1 MKSPPSR
8 EWGATPHTSSRFV
21 YLVGVSVVIALGA
34 SASSDEIDTTYSAT
48 SPDPLVAVLVAQND
62 SRQSE
67 NRIAAEPTGRKSRS
81 ADIRSLDDL
90 EQFSS
95 PFKRS
100 LELLFLLTDADERQV
115 LRLLEESNEAKSQK
129 RLQLQKP
136 ILQRLAQLNPR
147 KAYEQIEL
155 LEQGNTSQLIDW
167 IFMEWSSFNL
177 EEAVSFAESL
187 SDDEKF
193 AALRSVLAERSDL
206 SEEERLSI
214 ARQLGNE
221 QHAINLN
228 MQERLSKPIVNPED
242 TWNELVGEVQD
253 NPGQFWML
261 ATVARAWVEKDG
273 LRVLDQISES
283 MTNSQTRQH
292 VLHSV
297 LLNAAID
304 TPEIAFGYAL
314 KLDSNSDSNPGG
326 FGFVSLV
333 SAVTNTWVK
342 SDPRSALDAAS
353 GVEQIG
359 LRRKLEES
367 VVTAW
372 ANQNPQ
378 DVLSVLDTLPEH
390 VHNSATQTA
399 ISSWVNED
407 PHEAASFVATMEG
420 GSRATAASSLVIV
433 WSRQPDYKDSIE
445 WVLNDPGISDLK
457 GFLLPELLSHLAYV
471 DPQFAM
477 EKALEQPIA
486 DGGLGLEATVIFRLS
501 YNDIDEAIR
510 FLPQVRPGSTKTA
523 AYGYVGKMYI
533 QHGATEDALNLAQEL
548 PSSSRSE
555 YFQELLT
562 TWTRSDPESLLNS
575 IDSLPTSEI
584 KSKAA
589 RVLTVSNKRHG
600 SLSEKQV
607 QSVEKYLLEEDA
619 ESIRNR

>member
-8 EWGATPHTSSRFV
+8 KWSTTPHTRYAFV
-21 YLVGVSVVIALGA
+21 YLVCVTVVIAWG
-34 SASSDEIDTTYSAT
+34 SSTSTDEIDRTHTAR
-48 SPDPLVAVLVAQND
+48 SPDPLTAVLVAQND

-67 NRIAAEPTGRKSRS
+67 DRIAAEPVARKSRN
-81 ADIRSLDDL
+81 ATIRSLDDL
-90 EQFSS
+90 EQFRS
-95 PFKRS
+95 PFKRH
-100 LELLFLLTDADERQV
+100 LELLFLLSDADEKQV
-115 LRLLEESNEAKSQK
+115 LRLLEESNEAKPQR

-136 ILQRLAQLNPR
+136 ILQRLTQLNPR

-155 LEQGNTSQLIDW
+155 LEQDNTSHLIDW

-187 SDDEKF
+187 GDDQKF

-206 SEEERLSI
+206 SEQQRLRI

-228 MQERLSKPIVNPED
+228 MQERLSKPIDNPEE
-242 TWNELVGEVQD
+242 TWNELVSVVQD

-273 LRVLDQISES
+273 LRILDQISES

-292 VLHSV
+292 VLQAV
-297 LLNAAID
+297 LLNAAKD
-304 TPEIAFGYAL
+304 TPEIAFEYAL
-314 KLDSNSDSNPGG
+314 KFDSNPDSNLGSL
-326 FGFVSLV
+326 GFVSLV
-333 SAVTNTWVK
+333 SAVTSTWVK

-353 GVEQIG
+353 GVEQLG

-378 DVLSVLDTLPEH
+378 DVLSAIETLPEH
-390 VHNSATQTA
+390 VRQSATRTA

-407 PHEAASFVATMEG
+407 PHEAANFVASMEG
-420 GSRATAASSLVIV
+420 GSRASAASSLVV
-433 WSRQPDYKDSIE
+433 AWTRQTDYKDSIE
-445 WVLNDPGISDLK
+445 WVLNEPGISDLK
-457 GFLLPELLSHLAYV
+457 GFLLPEVLSYLAYV

-486 DGGLGLEATVIFRLS
+486 DGDLGLEATVIFRLS
-501 YNDIDEAIR
+501 HNDIDEAIR

-523 AYGYVGKMYI
+523 AYEYVGKMYI

-548 PSSSRSE
+548 PSSNRSE
-555 YFQELLT
+555 YFQALLT
-562 TWTRSDPESLLNS
+562 TWSRSDPESLLNS
-575 IDSLPTSEI
+575 IDSLPTSEV

-589 RVLTVSNKRHG
+589 RVLTISNKRHKG
-600 SLSEKQV
+600 LSEKQV
-607 QSVEKYLLEEDA
+607 QSVEKYLSNEDA
-619 ESIRNR
+619 EGIRN

>member
-1 MKSPPSR
+1 MKSPTSR
-8 EWGATPHTSSRFV
+8 KWGTTPHTSSTFV
-21 YLVGVSVVIALGA
+21 HLVCISVVLAWG
-34 SASSDEIDTTYSAT
+34 SSTSTDEIDGTHTAR
-48 SPDPLVAVLVAQND
+48 SPDPLTAVLVAQND
-62 SRQSE
+62 SPQSE
-67 NRIAAEPTGRKSRS
+67 NRIASEPIDRKSQS
-81 ADIRSLDDL
+81 ANIGSLNDL
-90 EQFSS
+90 NQFKS

-100 LELLFLLTDADERQV
+100 LELLSLLTGANERQV
-115 LRLLEESNEAKSQK
+115 LKLLAESNEVNPQK
-129 RLQLQKP
+129 RSQFQKP
-136 ILQRLAQLNPR
+136 ILQRLAQLNPK

-155 LEQGNTSQLIDW
+155 LEQGNTSHLIDW

-187 SDDEKF
+187 GADEKF
-193 AALRSVLAERSDL
+193 AALSSILTERSDL
-206 SEEERLSI
+206 SEEERLRI

-228 MQERLSKPIVNPED
+228 MQERLSKPIDNPEE

-253 NPGQFWML
+253 NPGQSWML
-261 ATVARAWVEKDG
+261 ATVVRAWVEKNG

-297 LLNAAID
+297 LLNAAKD
-304 TPEIAFGYAL
+304 TPKIAFEYAL
-314 KLDSNSDSNPGG
+314 KLDSNPDSNHGG

-342 SDPRSALDAAS
+342 SDPQSALDAAS
-353 GVEQIG
+353 GVEQLG

-367 VVTAW
+367 VVRAW
-372 ANQNPQ
+372 ANENPQ

-407 PHEAASFVATMEG
+407 PHEAASFVASMEG
-420 GSRATAASSLVIV
+420 ESRATAASTLVNV

-501 YNDIDEAIR
+501 LNDIDEAIR

-523 AYGYVGKMYI
+523 AYEYVGKMYI

-548 PSSSRSE
+548 PSSNRSE
-555 YFQELLT
+555 YFQALLT
-562 TWTRSDPESLLNS
+562 TWSRSDPENLLNS
-575 IDSLPTSEI
+575 IDSLPTSEV

-589 RVLTVSNKRHG
+589 RILTISNKRHKG
-600 SLSEKQV
+600 LSEKQV
-607 QSVEKYLLEEDA
+607 QSVEKYLSKEDA
-619 ESIRNR
+619 ESMGSR